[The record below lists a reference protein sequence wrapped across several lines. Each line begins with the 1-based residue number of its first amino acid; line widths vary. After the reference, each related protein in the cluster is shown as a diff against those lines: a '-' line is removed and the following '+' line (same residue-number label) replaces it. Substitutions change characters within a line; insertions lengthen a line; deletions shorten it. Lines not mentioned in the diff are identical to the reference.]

1 MAQPIKD
8 ARESPWHKVLAARPA
23 ILNPPPLPHDL
34 AERPI
39 AAAVV
44 SGDLSVLEAALDASN
59 ATAAHEELLPGST
72 TPLMLAAAAG
82 RVDMLKV
89 LLEHDAASSSLAHC
103 DSAHTNALT
112 RAVVLGHIDAA
123 RFLLE
128 QQADP
133 NIECSALEAALLLGT
148 SSTKDNYNG
157 KRSSEM
163 VHLLLESPS
172 VRFDLWT
179 CSMAIAASMPDALA
193 SLLSRNATAL
203 LNDLSPAIREQ
214 HLDQWLAASAA
225 TCSSPEVMLMVF
237 ELLRRHRQLDLDHH
251 STPATTAT
259 APTATTATPP
269 LLSVA
274 QLNSLL
280 GKSIENRQVAVARE
294 LLLARADVNQPV
306 PQMRLYLPRHMLPL
320 MKLPFELALEISA
333 FDMLELLLDFNADV
347 THSLSRAIAAYDRPP
362 TLIPR
367 LIKSNADVNSMAA
380 TQGGPPL
387 LYALDEPHLV
397 RFLIDAGADPT
408 MLSSNGKALWE
419 EARVLEVIEMLHN
432 HSTSISSHSIH

>member
-1 MAQPIKD
+1 MLGS
-8 ARESPWHKVLAARPA
+8 R
-23 ILNPPPLPHDL
+23 
-34 AERPI
+34 
-39 AAAVV
+39 
-44 SGDLSVLEAALDASN
+44 GC
-59 ATAAHEELLPGST
+59 ST
-72 TPLMLAAAAG
+72 T
-82 RVDMLKV
+82 
-89 LLEHDAASSSLAHC
+89 
-103 DSAHTNALT
+103 TT
-112 RAVVLGHIDAA
+112 
-123 RFLLE
+123 
-128 QQADP
+128 
-133 NIECSALEAALLLGT
+133 T
-148 SSTKDNYNG
+148 TKDNYNG

-251 STPATTAT
+251 STPTTTTATPTTAAATTTTAT
-259 APTATTATPP
+259 AAPP

-347 THSLSRAIAAYDRPP
+347 THSLTRAIAAYDRPP
-362 TLIPR
+362 TLVPR

-432 HSTSISSHSIH
+432 HSTSIHHSLAPSHSIDLIALDSLKATHERRQCCAGYRWSTHKQEYAPRSIKLVVELVTMIRSLEPASPLSLLPNELLFEIFDWLEAPSLTAASSLVPSSSS